1 MGLFRAKGVVYKPVE
16 NVNLGPDSDE
26 FYLQANVKAP
36 RMAGFPVKI
45 FAWFLESRIFGTF
58 LLYILKRNNL
68 IHKLVTNAELKESPV
83 YVPMHPFE
91 ELNEQEVKHIDSGL
105 SPSEQVQ
112 QAINC
117 LPLPSEKIVNGL
129 KPPFRHWTIMDYSKA
144 YSSGEI
150 TPCMVAEQLVTAIR
164 ESSSPP
170 MDMAFFIN
178 YDAEDILRQAKEST
192 RRYERGE
199 PISALDGVPIAIKD
213 EIDCSPYPTTGGT
226 KWLHK
231 FRSCKG
237 DACCVM
243 RLRSCGAVIIGKTNM
258 HELGAG
264 TSGINPHYGATRN
277 PYNPGMISGG
287 SSSGSAAVVAA
298 GLCPVALGVDGGGS
312 VRMPAALCGVVGFKP
327 TFGRV
332 PHAGVLPLNWTVG
345 MVGVL
350 AGTIEDAFIVYAA
363 INGPLPSHETS
374 AIPLPKV
381 YFPLLQSTNS
391 VSNVILARYGEWF
404 SDCGDDIRTCCS
416 QALDQLSEK
425 FGWKTVDVTIPD
437 IESMRLAH
445 YLTIG
450 SECTAALGSYLE
462 KLDNAE
468 SGWDLRVALCVYGSF
483 SGEEYIKAQKLRSR
497 QMQFHRNIFTKADV
511 IVTPTVG
518 VTAYPI
524 FDDALKTGELDYI
537 NGAALV
543 RYQIAGNFLG
553 LPAVTVPVGY
563 DKNGLPIGLQFIGR
577 PWSEPT
583 LIHIAYAMQTLCFSK
598 YRKPQVF
605 YDLLK
610 KD

>member
-1 MGLFRAKGVVYKPVE
+1 MGLFRAEGVVYKPVE

-36 RMAGFPVKI
+36 RMAGFLVKI

-129 KPPFRHWTIMDYSKA
+129 KPSFRRWTIMDYYKA

-192 RRYERGE
+192 RRYGRGE

-243 RLRSCGAVIIGKTNM
+243 RLKSCGAVIIGKTNM

-332 PHAGVLPLNWTVG
+332 PHSGVLPLNWTVG

-391 VSNVILARYGEWF
+391 VSNVILARYGE
-404 SDCGDDIRTCCS
+404 
-416 QALDQLSEK
+416 
-425 FGWKTVDVTIPD
+425 TVDVTIPD

-450 SECTAALGSYLE
+450 SECTAALSSYLE
-462 KLDNAE
+462 NLDNAE

-543 RYQIAGNFLG
+543 RYQIAGNFSGIASSFRSSNDLYRCLIIIG
-553 LPAVTVPVGY
+553 VGY

-583 LIHIAYAMQTLCFSK
+583 LIHVAYAMQSLCVSK